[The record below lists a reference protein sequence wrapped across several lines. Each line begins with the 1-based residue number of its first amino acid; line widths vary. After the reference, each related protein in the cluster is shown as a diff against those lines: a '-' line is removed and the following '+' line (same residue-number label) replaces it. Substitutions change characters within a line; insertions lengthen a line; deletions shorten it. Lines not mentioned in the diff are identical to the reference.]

1 VVATANVLRD
11 LRSADA
17 RAALD
22 GILEHQPDLI
32 GLQEWGPKRIGLLR
46 AHGRVALLP
55 DLGLRLG
62 RRRSLGNP
70 GDYLWA
76 TALLGGCAVGVR
88 AERYDVLGLR
98 LVLLSRPGHADKP
111 DRPFG
116 LEPPRLAAMAR
127 LRDRITGR
135 TVVFVDYHLVPG
147 VQREGDYWVDRPRLV
162 ARHRA
167 EAGRLESLTAREQA
181 QGHVVIAV
189 GDANFSGLR
198 LAGLT
203 SAWDGCTDLPATL
216 DDGRTVDDVF
226 GPGRPVD
233 VQLLHNPSD
242 HRAVIATRLD

>member
-1 VVATANVLRD
+1 MTGQTVVATANVLRD

-22 GILEHQPDLI
+22 GILEHRPDLI
-32 GLQEWGPKRIGLLR
+32 GLQEWGPKRWRVLR
-46 AHGRVALLP
+46 EHR
-55 DLGLRLG
+55 
-62 RRRSLGNP
+62 
-70 GDYLWA
+70 DYRWR
-76 TALLGGCAVGVR
+76 TALLGGCTVGVR
-88 AERYDVLGLR
+88 RERYDVLGFHR
-98 LVLLSRPGHADKP
+98 LLLSRPGFADKP

-116 LEPPRLAAMAR
+116 LEPPRLATLAR
-127 LRDRITGR
+127 LHDRVTGR

-147 VQREGDYWVDRPRLV
+147 VQWEGEFRTDRPRLV

-167 EAGRLESLTAREQA
+167 EARRLEVLIAREQA
-181 QGHVVIAV
+181 QGQVVVAV
-189 GDANFSGLR
+189 GDSNFSGLR

-203 SAWDGCTDLPATL
+203 SAWDGYADLPATL

-242 HRAVIATRLD
+242 HRAVIATRRD

>member
-1 VVATANVLRD
+1 VVATANVLRG
-11 LRSADA
+11 LRPADA

-22 GILEHQPDLI
+22 GILEHRPDLI
-32 GLQEWGPKRIGLLR
+32 GLQEWGPKRNGLLR

-55 DLGLRLG
+55 DLKLRLG
-62 RRRSLGNP
+62 RR

-88 AERYDVLGLR
+88 AERYDVLGFR
-98 LVLLSRPGHADKP
+98 YMLLSLPGHADKP

-127 LRDRITGR
+127 LRDRTTGHV
-135 TVVFVDYHLVPG
+135 VVFVAYHLVPG
-147 VQREGDYWVDRPRLV
+147 VQWEGTFRTDRPRLV

-167 EAGRLESLTAREQA
+167 EAQRLEVLIAREQA
-181 QGHVVIAV
+181 QGQVVVAV

-203 SAWDGCTDLPATL
+203 SAWDGYADLPATL

-226 GPGRPVD
+226 GPGPPVD

-242 HRAVIATRLD
+242 HRAVIATRDDL

>member
-1 VVATANVLRD
+1 MATANVLRD

-55 DLGLRLG
+55 DLGLRVG
-62 RRRSLGNP
+62 PRN

-76 TALLGGCAVGVR
+76 TALLGGCALGVR
-88 AERYDVLGLR
+88 AERYDVLGFR
-98 LVLLSRPGHADKP
+98 HMLLSLPGHADKP

-116 LEPPRLAAMAR
+116 LEPPRLAATAR
-127 LRDRITGR
+127 LRDRVTGR
-135 TVVFVDYHLVPG
+135 IVVLVVYHLVPG
-147 VQREGDYWVDRPRLV
+147 VQWEGDFRTDRPRLV

-167 EAGRLESLTAREQA
+167 EAQRLKVLIAREQA
-181 QGHVVIAV
+181 QGQVVVAV
-189 GDANFSGLR
+189 GDANFSSLR

-203 SAWDGCTDLPATL
+203 SAWDGYADLPATL

-233 VQLLHNPSD
+233 VRLLHNPSD
-242 HRAVIATRLD
+242 HRAVIATRADY

>member
-1 VVATANVLRD
+1 MATANVLRD
-11 LRSADA
+11 LKSGDA

-55 DLGLRLG
+55 DLGFRLG
-62 RRRSLGNP
+62 RLRSLGSP

-88 AERYDVLGLR
+88 AERYDVLGFRYL
-98 LVLLSRPGHADKP
+98 LLSLPGHADKP
-111 DRPFG
+111 DRPLG
-116 LEPPRLAAMAR
+116 LEPPRLAATAR
-127 LRDRITGR
+127 LRDRITGH

-147 VQREGDYWVDRPRLV
+147 VQWEGDFRTDRPRLV
-162 ARHRA
+162 ARHQA
-167 EAGRLESLTAREQA
+167 EARRLEVLIAREQA
-181 QGHVVIAV
+181 QGQVVHAV
-189 GDANFSGLR
+189 GDANFSELR

-203 SAWDGCTDLPATL
+203 SAWDGYEDFPATL

-242 HRAVIATRLD
+242 HRAVIAVRAD